1 MAKVLF
7 LTQVL
12 PYPLD
17 AGPKVRAYHMLR
29 HLAANHDLTL
39 VSFIRPDDLP
49 AAVDHL
55 RSFCQAVH
63 PIPIR
68 RSLAFDLRAVVK
80 GLATGRPFVIE
91 RDDQPAMRQ
100 TLAQLARSQSFDLI
114 HADQTAM
121 AGWGQWAAGRGVGW
135 GRRPAT
141 VLDQHNAVHMLV
153 RRMAAMEPSLWRRQI
168 MQREAAA
175 FARFEAYHCSCYD
188 AVLTVSDEDRRHL
201 LKLFPSDHPAG
212 GPTSDLLGAGL
223 AARFTV
229 IPIAVDPTLSTPVVH
244 RSRQAPMILHLG
256 ALLWPPNSAGVVWF
270 ARQVLPWIHQRLP
283 QTRFVVAGKQPPAAV
298 RALAADP
305 RIQVLGYVA
314 DPSPLLAEADVF
326 IVPVHA
332 ASGTRVK
339 ILDAWQWG
347 LPLVSTRM
355 GAESL
360 ATSDGENILLADT
373 PQDFA
378 QATLRLLDDPGLNER
393 LRRQGRTWVEDNYD
407 VRKIYP
413 ALDAL
418 YQRLLGKLSP

>member
-17 AGPKVRAYHMLR
+17 AGPKVRAYHVLR
-29 HLAANHDLTL
+29 HLAAHHDLTL

-121 AGWGQWAAGRGVGW
+121 AGWGQWAADRRVQVAGGGW
-135 GRRPAT
+135 RAAGMDRRPAT

-153 RRMAAMEPSLWRRQI
+153 RRMAATEPSLWRRQI

-244 RSRQAPMILHLG
+244 RSRQAPSTALRTGPMILHLG

-305 RIQVLGYVA
+305 RIQVLG
-314 DPSPLLAEADVF
+314 
-326 IVPVHA
+326 
-332 ASGTRVK
+332 
-339 ILDAWQWG
+339 
-347 LPLVSTRM
+347 
-355 GAESL
+355 
-360 ATSDGENILLADT
+360 
-373 PQDFA
+373 
-378 QATLRLLDDPGLNER
+378 
-393 LRRQGRTWVEDNYD
+393 
-407 VRKIYP
+407 
-413 ALDAL
+413 
-418 YQRLLGKLSP
+418 